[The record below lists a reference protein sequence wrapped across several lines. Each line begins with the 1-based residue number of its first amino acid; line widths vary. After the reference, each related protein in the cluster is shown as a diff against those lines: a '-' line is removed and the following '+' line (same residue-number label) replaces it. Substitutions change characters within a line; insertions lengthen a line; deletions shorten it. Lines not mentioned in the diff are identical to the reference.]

1 MRTWLRRVAV
11 GLACT
16 VAVMLVV
23 GMVLPTTY
31 TVSRSVIIEAD
42 PEDIH
47 EYVGD
52 LTKWDLWAPW
62 TEADPTIVVRF
73 GDKASGVGASQSWV
87 GEDGRGFLFDC
98 NLPGGA
104 SDGRSAVRYHATDDN
119 TRVTWIFKGAFK
131 MPIIGGYRAAMMDS
145 MVGGMFEQGLAR
157 LKHTVEERVDAF

>member
-87 GEDGRGFLFDC
+87 GEDGQGFLRLTMSQPRRGIEFDF

-104 SDGRSAVRYHATDDN
+104 SDGRSAVRYHAT
-119 TRVTWIFKGAFK
+119 VTAG
-131 MPIIGGYRAAMMDS
+131 
-145 MVGGMFEQGLAR
+145 
-157 LKHTVEERVDAF
+157 